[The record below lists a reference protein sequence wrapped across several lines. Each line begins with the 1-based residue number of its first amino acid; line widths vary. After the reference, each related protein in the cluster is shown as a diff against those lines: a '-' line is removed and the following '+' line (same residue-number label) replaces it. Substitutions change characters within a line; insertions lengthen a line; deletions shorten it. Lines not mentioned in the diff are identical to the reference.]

1 MDSDPNLKD
10 VNEEKN
16 FDTHNDSLS
25 LQQILFE
32 NIEDDESDEETE
44 KGLKGNEKD
53 RRPNEINGI
62 SLTVSG
68 QGSAQRSS
76 DRKRRMDG
84 EIKGPDRKKTILDFD
99 PQFGRRVRRM
109 DFEANNISSSS
120 SESENMDYGGKNSAR
135 NYNDG
140 PYQHQTKLK
149 STKRSDAQSSS
160 NQINLR
166 SAKRSDVLSPSN
178 ESHRGASD
186 SPRRSTSR
194 NKSVLAIG
202 AMFLFVGSISTAVF
216 LNSDRLK
223 ELTQS
228 RDTNVV
234 SFHKNV
240 DCKRISLIVIFT
252 NGY

>member
-1 MDSDPNLKD
+1 MDSDPNLND
-10 VNEEKN
+10 VSEEKN
-16 FDTHNDSLS
+16 FDNDNDSLS

-32 NIEDDESDEETE
+32 NIDDDESDEETE
-44 KGLKGNEKD
+44 KGFRGNEKD
-53 RRPNEINGI
+53 QRPNEINGI

-68 QGSAQRSS
+68 QGSVKRSS

-109 DFEANNISSSS
+109 DFEAHNISSSS
-120 SESENMDYGGKNSAR
+120 SDSENMDYGGNFSGR
-135 NYNDG
+135 NDNDDRI
-140 PYQHQTKLK
+140 QHKVNLK
-149 STKRSDAQSSS
+149 STKKSDAQSPS

-186 SPRRSTSR
+186 SPRRSTRR
-194 NKSVLAIG
+194 NKSALAIG
-202 AMFLFVGSISTAVF
+202 AMLLFVGSICTAVF
-216 LNSDRLK
+216 LTSDRLK

-228 RDTNVV
+228 RDTYV
-234 SFHKNV
+234 
-240 DCKRISLIVIFT
+240 VIF
-252 NGY
+252 